1 MVTLYLIRH
10 GLTQGNLEGRYIGQ
24 SENPPLSVRG
34 RQELEKRKAHHPYP
48 RAERLYTSP
57 LLRCTETAQLLYPML
72 VPVPLSSLAE
82 QDFGLF
88 EGKTYEQLKDDPTYR
103 RWVDSAGLLPPPG
116 GESGQEFALR
126 LKGALSQI
134 AGDCRSSGSK
144 TAAVVTHG
152 GCIMTILSRLNVEQ
166 DPSPASFYGYQA
178 PNGGG
183 YAVALDPTAVRI
195 SLLGAL

>member
-24 SENPPLSVRG
+24 SENPPLSAWG
-34 RQELEKRKAHHPYP
+34 RQELEERKAHHPYP

-57 LLRCTETAQLLYPML
+57 LLRCMETAQLLYPML

-103 RWVDSAGLLPPPG
+103 RWVDSASLLPPPG

-134 AGDCRSSGSK
+134 AEDCRSSGTK

-152 GCIMTILSRLNVEQ
+152 GCIMTMLSRLNAEP

-183 YAVALDPTAVRI
+183 YAVELDLAAVQI